1 MGLIPVSKFVYNFLS
16 SGNPRKR
23 HQNIVS
29 IWGLMS
35 VRKQKNSNG
44 KNENKEKGPDYD
56 SGLPLRKETRKRR
69 RVR

>member
-23 HQNIVS
+23 HQYIVS
-29 IWGLMS
+29 IWGLLS
-35 VRKQKNSNG
+35 VKKQKNSNG
-44 KNENKEKGPDYD
+44 KNKEKGPDYD
-56 SGLPLRKETRKRR
+56 SGLSLRKETRKRR